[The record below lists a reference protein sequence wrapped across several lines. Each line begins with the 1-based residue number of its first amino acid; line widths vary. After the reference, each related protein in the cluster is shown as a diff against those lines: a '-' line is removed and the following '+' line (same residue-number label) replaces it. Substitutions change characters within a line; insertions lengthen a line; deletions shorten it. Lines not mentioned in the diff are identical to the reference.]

1 MIRFFIK
8 NGNNSVKFDAPTD
21 ELFDHL
27 GSIGINE
34 DIPVTC
40 SEKIYLDFYPTDDT
54 DEIAKIVCDR
64 LLPED
69 KISDVNRLCNKLD
82 GLWRIT
88 AEEFE
93 SALSEND
100 VRGAV
105 NIDAA
110 FEKLMNELRQTNDLS
125 M

>member
-1 MIRFFIK
+1 MIRFVIE
-8 NGNNSVKFDAPTD
+8 NGNNWLKFDMPTC
-21 ELFDHL
+21 ELVDHL
-27 GSIGINE
+27 GSIGICK
-34 DIPVTC
+34 DIPIGGTENV
-40 SEKIYLDFYPTDDT
+40 SVDYYPTEDD
-54 DEIAKIVCDR
+54 DKIAKIVCER

>member
-8 NGNNSVKFDAPTD
+8 NGNNSLKFDAPTD

-34 DIPVTC
+34 NIPICC

-54 DEIAKIVCDR
+54 DKIAKIVCER

-69 KISDVNRLCNKLD
+69 KISDVNRLCEQLD
-82 GLWRIT
+82 GQWQIT
-88 AEEFE
+88 DEEFE

-100 VRGAV
+100 IRGAL
-105 NIDAA
+105 NIKAA
-110 FEKLMNELRQTNDLS
+110 YEKLREELRQTNDLS

>member
-1 MIRFFIK
+1 MIRFVIE
-8 NGNNSVKFDAPTD
+8 NGNNWLKFDMPTC
-21 ELFDHL
+21 ELVDHL
-27 GSIGINE
+27 GSIGICK
-34 DIPVTC
+34 DIPIGGTENV
-40 SEKIYLDFYPTDDT
+40 SVDYYPTEDD
-54 DEIAKIVCDR
+54 DKIAKIVCER

-69 KISDVNRLCNKLD
+69 KISDVNRLCERLD
-82 GLWRIT
+82 GQWQIT